1 MTVAYLDSSAIVKRY
16 ILEAGS
22 EVIGRLYHKVLS
34 GESVLALS
42 AWNIGEVFGVFA
54 KYLRKGWLSEEEY
67 ERARYQFI
75 GEVVR
80 LLRLKLLKIVPVK
93 TRLLIRSWSIIE
105 KYHIYEADA
114 LQIVSA
120 KYVKADLMYTG
131 DRRLHEIAVKEGVKS
146 LYLH

>member
-1 MTVAYLDSSAIVKRY
+1 MTVVYLDSSAIVKRY

-67 ERARYQFI
+67 ERSRYQFI

-80 LLRLKLLKIVPVK
+80 LLRLKLLKLRQNIP
-93 TRLLIRSWSIIE
+93 SSI
-105 KYHIYEADA
+105 D
-114 LQIVSA
+114 
-120 KYVKADLMYTG
+120 
-131 DRRLHEIAVKEGVKS
+131 
-146 LYLH
+146 